1 MKKRLINY
9 GLLAVLLSSSLTA
22 ASVRS
27 QVSLLEASENIRLE
41 SQEIVKNYLYFY
53 GNHKKI
59 YEKGLAEKGLASLD
73 KQFRLI
79 AKSTKDEDS
88 KDVLA
93 FLDYSKEKMQ
103 EVLDEPFEKDNPAL
117 MLDYSEI
124 LLEGAESISSNLKY
138 EPTLEEKML
147 IKMKEISFLI
157 ERMTK
162 FYMAILTEEESGAY
176 VEGLTE
182 SIQKM
187 EDDLASLDDYSYP
200 SDTLNDL
207 AKLKNNWN
215 ALKKFYLD
223 SQSSKLPNIV
233 LLASNEVRDNAV
245 VLETYHSKNQ

>member
-1 MKKRLINY
+1 MKKRLIHY
-9 GLLAVLLSSSLTA
+9 GLLAVFFSFSLNA

-59 YEKGLAEKGLASLD
+59 HEKSLAEKGLTSLD

-88 KDVLA
+88 KDILA
-93 FLDYSKEKMQ
+93 FLDYSKENMQ
-103 EVLDEPFEKDNPAL
+103 EVLSDPFNKDNPAL

-124 LLEGAESISSNLKY
+124 LLEGAESISKNLNY
-138 EPTLEEKML
+138 EPTPEEIML
-147 IKMKEISFLI
+147 MKMKDISFLV

-162 FYMAILTEEESGAY
+162 YYMAIMAEEDSEINA
-176 VEGLTE
+176 EMLDR
-182 SIQKM
+182 SIARM
-187 EDDLASLDDYSYP
+187 EEDLLSLKDYNYP
-200 SDTLNDL
+200 SKNIQHLFEL
-207 AKLKNNWN
+207 ANNWQ

-223 SQSSKLPNIV
+223 HKTLKLPSIV
-233 LLASNEVRDNAV
+233 LLASGEVRNSALI
-245 VLETYHSKNQ
+245 LEAYHSKNQ

>member
-1 MKKRLINY
+1 MRKGLIGY

-27 QVSLLEASENIRLE
+27 QVSLIEASENIRLE

-53 GNHKKI
+53 SNHKKV
-59 YEKGLAEKGLASLD
+59 YEKELAHKGLTSLD

-88 KDVLA
+88 KDILA

-103 EVLDEPFEKDNPAL
+103 EVLDDPFNKDNPAL

-124 LLEGAESISSNLKY
+124 LLEGAESISKNLNY
-138 EPTLEEKML
+138 TPTLEEMML
-147 IKMKEISFLI
+147 IKMKDISFLL

-162 FYMAILTEEESGAY
+162 FYMAILTEEDSEVYMES
-176 VEGLTE
+176 LSE
-182 SIQKM
+182 SMQRM
-187 EDDLASLDDYSYP
+187 EDDLASLSDYNYSAENAAHLV
-200 SDTLNDL
+200 TL
-207 AKLKNNWN
+207 KSNWN
-215 ALKKFYLD
+215 ALNGFYANYKTL
-223 SQSSKLPNIV
+223 KLPNIV
-233 LLASNEVRDNAV
+233 LLASDEVRNSAL

>member
-1 MKKRLINY
+1 MRKGLINY
-9 GLLAVLLSSSLTA
+9 GLLALLLSSPLTA

-53 GNHKKI
+53 SNHKKV
-59 YEKGLAEKGLASLD
+59 YEKELAENGLESLD

-103 EVLDEPFEKDNPAL
+103 EVLDDPFSKDNPAL

-124 LLEGAESISSNLKY
+124 LLEGAESISRNLNY
-138 EPTLEEKML
+138 EPTIEEKML
-147 IKMKEISFLI
+147 IKMKDISFLI

-162 FYMAILTEEESGAY
+162 YYMAILTEDDSEVY
-176 VEGLTE
+176 VEGLAD
-182 SIQKM
+182 SMQRM
-187 EDDLASLDDYSYP
+187 EDDLASLSNYNYS
-200 SDTLNDL
+200 SENASHLV
-207 AKLKNNWN
+207 KLKSNWN
-215 ALKKFYLD
+215 ALKEFYNNYKTL
-223 SQSSKLPNIV
+223 KLPNIV
-233 LLASNEVRDNAV
+233 LLASNEVRSSAL

>member
-1 MKKRLINY
+1 MKKGLISY

-27 QVSLLEASENIRLE
+27 QVSLIEASENIRLE

-53 GNHKKI
+53 SNHKKV
-59 YEKGLAEKGLASLD
+59 YEKELAEKGLISLD

-88 KDVLA
+88 KDILA

-103 EVLDEPFEKDNPAL
+103 EVLDDPFEKDNPAL

-124 LLEGAESISSNLKY
+124 LLEGAESISKNLNY
-138 EPTLEEKML
+138 TPTLEEMML
-147 IKMKEISFLI
+147 IKMKDISFLV

-162 FYMAILTEEESGAY
+162 YYMAILTEEDSEVYAD
-176 VEGLTE
+176 GLTE
-182 SIQKM
+182 SMQRM
-187 EDDLASLDDYSYP
+187 EDDLASLSEYNYASENA
-200 SDTLNDL
+200 SHL
-207 AKLKNNWN
+207 AALKRNWN
-215 ALKKFYLD
+215 ALKGFYSNYKTL
-223 SQSSKLPNIV
+223 KLPNIV
-233 LLASNEVRDNAV
+233 LLASNEVRNSAL

>member
-1 MKKRLINY
+1 MRKRLINY
-9 GLLAVLLSSSLTA
+9 GLLTLLLSSPISA

-53 GNHKKI
+53 SNHKKV
-59 YEKGLAEKGLASLD
+59 YEKELAEKGLASLD

-88 KDVLA
+88 KDILA

-103 EVLDEPFEKDNPAL
+103 EVLDDPFDKDNPAL

-124 LLEGAESISSNLKY
+124 LLEGAESISKNLNY

-147 IKMKEISFLI
+147 IRMKDISFLV

-162 FYMAILTEEESGAY
+162 YYMAILTEEDSEVYAESL
-176 VEGLTE
+176 VEA
-182 SIQKM
+182 IQKM
-187 EDDLASLDDYSYP
+187 EDDLASLNDYNYSAENT
-200 SDTLNDL
+200 SHLIV
-207 AKLKNNWN
+207 LKSNWN
-215 ALKKFYLD
+215 ALKGFYNKYKTL
-223 SQSSKLPNIV
+223 KLPNIV
-233 LLASNEVRDNAV
+233 LLASGEVKNSAL

>member
-1 MKKRLINY
+1 MKKGLISY

-27 QVSLLEASENIRLE
+27 QVSLIEASENIRLE

-53 GNHKKI
+53 SNHKKV
-59 YEKGLAEKGLASLD
+59 YEKELAEKGLISLD

-88 KDVLA
+88 KDILA

-103 EVLDEPFEKDNPAL
+103 EVLDDPFEKDNPAL

-124 LLEGAESISSNLKY
+124 LLEGAESISKNLNY
-138 EPTLEEKML
+138 TPTLEEMML
-147 IKMKEISFLI
+147 IKMKDISFLV

-162 FYMAILTEEESGAY
+162 YYMAILTEEDSEVYA
-176 VEGLTE
+176 EGLTE
-182 SIQKM
+182 SMQRM
-187 EDDLASLDDYSYP
+187 EDDLASLSEYNYASENA
-200 SDTLNDL
+200 SHLATL
-207 AKLKNNWN
+207 KRNWN
-215 ALKKFYLD
+215 ALKGFYSNYKTL
-223 SQSSKLPNIV
+223 KLPNIV
-233 LLASNEVRDNAV
+233 LLASNEVRNSAL

>member
-1 MKKRLINY
+1 MRKHWINY
-9 GLLAVLLSSSLTA
+9 GLLAVLFSSTLTA

-59 YEKGLAEKGLASLD
+59 YEKELAKKGLDSLD

-79 AKSTKDEDS
+79 AKSTKDVDS
-88 KDVLA
+88 KDILA

-103 EVLDEPFEKDNPAL
+103 EVLDDPFVKDNPAL

-147 IKMKEISFLI
+147 IKMKDISFLI

-162 FYMAILTEEESGAY
+162 YYMAILTEEESGSY

-182 SIQKM
+182 SMQKM
-187 EDDLASLDDYSYP
+187 EDDLVSLDSYSYP
-200 SDTLNDL
+200 EENLNDL
-207 AKLKNNWN
+207 ATLKNNWN
-215 ALKKFYLD
+215 TLKKFYLNYK
-223 SQSSKLPNIV
+223 SSKLPNIV
-233 LLASNEVRDNAV
+233 LLASNEVRRNAV